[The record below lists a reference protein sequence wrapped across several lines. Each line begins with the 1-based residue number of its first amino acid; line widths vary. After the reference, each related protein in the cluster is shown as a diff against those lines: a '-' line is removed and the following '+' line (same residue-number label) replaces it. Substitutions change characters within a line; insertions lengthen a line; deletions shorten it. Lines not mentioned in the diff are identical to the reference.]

1 MKAILLSCVLLT
13 SFSKVVAQQEDLTLT
28 YANYNFWANQQIIH
42 WLQTAPDSVWN
53 APIESSFPT
62 LEATVYH
69 LLNAEYGWMTVL
81 NNKPWG
87 NAEKP
92 DSKEAMLELWT
103 ATSKLLAQDA
113 KVWVVEH
120 PDATRKLGEK
130 ETTLAEIIHHVCNHA
145 TYHRG
150 QLITMGRQL
159 GLEHPPRTDFIY
171 FIRLPEV
178 EQNRLLQQLQ
188 SE

>member
-1 MKAILLSCVLLT
+1 MKAFLLCCVVLLAP
-13 SFSKVVAQQEDLTLT
+13 FSKVVAQQDLTIT
-28 YANYNFWANQQIIH
+28 YANYNFWANQQIVN
-42 WLQTAPDSVWN
+42 WLQTAPDSAWN

-81 NNKPWG
+81 NEKPWG
-87 NAEKP
+87 NIEKP
-92 DSKEAMLELWT
+92 ESKGAMLDLWL
-103 ATSKLLAQDA
+103 ATSLLLAKSA
-113 KVWVVEH
+113 KAWISG
-120 PDATRKLGEK
+120 DSGATRKLGEK

-159 GLEHPPRTDFIY
+159 GLENPPRTDFIY

-178 EQNRLLQQLQ
+178 EQNLFLKQLE